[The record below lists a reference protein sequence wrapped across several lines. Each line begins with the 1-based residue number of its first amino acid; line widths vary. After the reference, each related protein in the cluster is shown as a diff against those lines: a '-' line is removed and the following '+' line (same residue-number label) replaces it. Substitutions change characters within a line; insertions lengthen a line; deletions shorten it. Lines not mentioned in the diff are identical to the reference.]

1 MRHTPEALL
10 RELPQGSRL
19 WLKGLGNSMWP
30 LLRSGDPVQVARCGL
45 ESVALGDIAVL
56 TRAGRGLVAH
66 VVLSRSPLRTAS
78 LLGVEDPPA
87 ELLGR
92 VERVRTRE
100 HVLVLARPVRLLLY
114 STCRLAAIARQRPL
128 LRRLWRQLRALC
140 SP

>member
-19 WLKGLGNSMWP
+19 WLQGLGQSMWP
-30 LLRSGDPVQVARCGL
+30 LLRSGDYVQVARCAP
-45 ESVALGDIAVL
+45 ESVALGDMAVL
-56 TRAGRGLVAH
+56 ARAGGGLMAH
-66 VVLSRSPLRTAS
+66 VVISRSPLRTAS

-92 VERVRTRE
+92 VERVRTRSQ
-100 HVLVLARPVRLLLY
+100 VLVLGPSVSTLLY
-114 STCRLAAIARQRPL
+114 TTCRLASAARRRPA
-128 LRRLWRQLRALC
+128 LRALWRRLRAFR